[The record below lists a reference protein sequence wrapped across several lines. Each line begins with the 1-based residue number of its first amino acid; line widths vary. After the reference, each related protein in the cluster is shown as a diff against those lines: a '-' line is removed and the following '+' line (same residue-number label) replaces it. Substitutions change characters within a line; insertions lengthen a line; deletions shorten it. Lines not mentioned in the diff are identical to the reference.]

1 MSVDVT
7 TTTSGTAKRRSQ
19 NVFWRRF
26 RRSTPGKVGAIIV
39 AVFVLLAA
47 FAPLIKPYDPY
58 RDRSLIDR
66 LKPPSI
72 AALWSPAVR
81 ERYTTPEGRVDYLK
95 HPFGVDQ
102 NGSDVATRVLHG
114 ARISL
119 QVGILATL
127 VAMVLGAIL
136 GVLSGF
142 LGGWFDNV
150 IGYLSDIL
158 LAFPGILL
166 AIMITALIP
175 TNPSDAGG
183 VIASLI
189 GWMQARNIDVRLYG
203 AMLAVSIVQV
213 PIYVRLARSVVLSVR
228 EREFVQAAG
237 ALGATSGRVMFRH
250 VLPNSLTPLIVQA
263 SLSIATAT
271 IEVAAL
277 GFLGLGATPPAPEW
291 GTMIADAFQ
300 IGVYLTAPWT
310 MIFPG
315 LAILLTVLG
324 FNLLGD
330 GLRDVLDPRSTQ

>member
-1 MSVDVT
+1 MT
-7 TTTSGTAKRRSQ
+7 TITPKPEPQRRSQ

-26 RRSTPGKVGAIIV
+26 RRSTPGKVGAVIV
-39 AVFVLLAA
+39 LIFVLLAVL
-47 FAPLIKPYDPY
+47 APVIKPYDAY
-58 RDRSLIDR
+58 RDRSLVDR

-81 ERYTTPEGRVDYLK
+81 ERYTEPDGSVNYFE

-127 VAMVLGAIL
+127 VAMVLGAFL
-136 GVLSGF
+136 GVLAGF
-142 LGGWFDNV
+142 LGGWFDNAV
-150 IGYLSDIL
+150 GYVSDIL

-175 TNPSDAGG
+175 TNPADAPG
-183 VIASLI
+183 VIARLI
-189 GWMQARNIDVRLYG
+189 AWMQSRDIDVRLYG

-250 VLPNSLTPLIVQA
+250 VLPNSLSPLIVQG